1 MKPKLRS
8 LFAGLLAMA
17 AAVFLSAVSETGW
30 AQETVKR
37 LVFASAGFDE
47 SNRIWD
53 VSKPDHVQ
61 FDPFLET
68 LLEVDPATGAY
79 GPRLATAWEHSEDFK
94 TWTFTLR
101 KGVQFHSGHGEFTAK
116 DVAYSHSLIIR
127 DDSKA
132 TLAEVWRQVDRVEA
146 VDDYTVKFH
155 FKNPVTKDT
164 ADYAFARSGDL
175 KIVSKAQFDKEG
187 EDGFDRPA
195 GTGSYEFVE
204 RNPGLNIIYKRV
216 ENHWSGVTPA
226 FEELE
231 IRIAKEP
238 ATRLALLLSGE
249 AHVGDL
255 PRELHKDAG
264 DRGLIRLS
272 STMAVDWMS
281 VYIGGLYFTTGDKA
295 FKPEV
300 PWTKKEVRQ
309 ALNMAVNRQ
318 ELLDVVFAG
327 RGEMLTISNWSQA
340 SEGWDPQWKDLHDE
354 LYAYNPERAKELIKE
369 AGYAPGEIKLEIWVY
384 SSPGES
390 EGPAIGDALG
400 LYFND
405 IGVET
410 KVELLDWP
418 KVRGAYRGKEI
429 HCCLWPNIIS
439 WRPAIQGVQNW
450 WWSGSNSHFYE
461 ADFIDEAYEEWNNT
475 LDPERRNE
483 LARSV
488 GRHLIENFAEIPLFW
503 FRNELFANA
512 DVVGSWTYPG
522 LGAGRST
529 HFDLIKPAG
538 AGEEVAA
545 PKP

>member
-1 MKPKLRS
+1 
-8 LFAGLLAMA
+8 
-17 AAVFLSAVSETGW
+17 
-30 AQETVKR
+30 
-37 LVFASAGFDE
+37 
-47 SNRIWD
+47 
-53 VSKPDHVQ
+53 
-61 FDPFLET
+61 
-68 LLEVDPATGAY
+68 
-79 GPRLATAWEHSEDFK
+79 
-94 TWTFTLR
+94 
-101 KGVQFHSGHGEFTAK
+101 
-116 DVAYSHSLIIR
+116 
-127 DDSKA
+127 
-132 TLAEVWRQVDRVEA
+132 
-146 VDDYTVKFH
+146 
-155 FKNPVTKDT
+155 
-164 ADYAFARSGDL
+164 
-175 KIVSKAQFDKEG
+175 
-187 EDGFDRPA
+187 
-195 GTGSYEFVE
+195 
-204 RNPGLNIIYKRV
+204 
-216 ENHWSGVTPA
+216 
-226 FEELE
+226 
-231 IRIAKEP
+231 
-238 ATRLALLLSGE
+238 
-249 AHVGDL
+249 
-255 PRELHKDAG
+255 
-264 DRGLIRLS
+264 
-272 STMAVDWMS
+272 MAVDWMS
-281 VYIGGLYFTTGDKA
+281 VYIGGLYFTTGDEA
-295 FKPEV
+295 FKPES

-340 SEGWDPQWKDLHDE
+340 SEGWDPEWKDLHDE

-369 AGYAPGEIKLEIWVY
+369 AGYAPGEIKMEIWVY

-400 LYFND
+400 LYFNA

-418 KVRGAYRGKEI
+418 KVRSAYRGKEI
-429 HCCLWPNIIS
+429 DGRLWPNIIS

-475 LDPERRNE
+475 LDPEKRNE

-538 AGEEVAA
+538 VGEAVAS